1 MAEATYNYDDHGQ
14 LILERNR
21 AANACYGYTYDAYGN
36 ITEVKE
42 GTYSGLPANTVKSF
56 SYSGDRLVR
65 YDGSQIGYDAV
76 GNPNYFTYDDTAYT
90 LSWEDGRRL
99 SSTTVNFVTTDYK
112 YNLDGVRTQKGD
124 IQYIVDGTRILAE
137 KRSDRTIYYIYDES
151 GSPVGFTQKLASG
164 AVEAF
169 YYVKNLQGDI
179 TELLDYKL
187 DTVAVYSYNAWG
199 EILSV
204 TDSSGNEITD
214 ESHIANINPIRYRG
228 YYYDTET
235 GFYYCGSRYYNPVFC
250 RWINA
255 DDTGVLQED
264 QDNILQYNLYAYCF
278 NNPVNMVDDDGY
290 LPKWITKV
298 AIGVGSIL
306 VGATVVAATAATG
319 GVATAFVGAALAG
332 VKAAAISGTIGA
344 VVGAGTSAVSYRVS
358 NGSWSGSG
366 KATLNGAINGFS
378 SGFMSGGI
386 MSAGS
391 QIVSSGFTVAAKIS
405 VNSGKPVS
413 RGIELSKNI
422 KVLSPDKLY
431 HKTNGGTLLK
441 IGNTFRIDVNSST
454 MLHTHFPGPYATM
467 HFPIGT
473 IGAGLYGGIMR

>member
-1 MAEATYNYDDHGQ
+1 MAEATYQYDDHGQ

-42 GTYSGLPANTVKSF
+42 GTYSGWPANTVKSF

-187 DTVAVYSYNAWG
+187 DTVAVYSYNA
-199 EILSV
+199 
-204 TDSSGNEITD
+204 
-214 ESHIANINPIRYRG
+214 
-228 YYYDTET
+228 
-235 GFYYCGSRYYNPVFC
+235 
-250 RWINA
+250 
-255 DDTGVLQED
+255 
-264 QDNILQYNLYAYCF
+264 
-278 NNPVNMVDDDGY
+278 
-290 LPKWITKV
+290 
-298 AIGVGSIL
+298 
-306 VGATVVAATAATG
+306 
-319 GVATAFVGAALAG
+319 
-332 VKAAAISGTIGA
+332 
-344 VVGAGTSAVSYRVS
+344 
-358 NGSWSGSG
+358 
-366 KATLNGAINGFS
+366 
-378 SGFMSGGI
+378 
-386 MSAGS
+386 
-391 QIVSSGFTVAAKIS
+391 
-405 VNSGKPVS
+405 
-413 RGIELSKNI
+413 
-422 KVLSPDKLY
+422 
-431 HKTNGGTLLK
+431 
-441 IGNTFRIDVNSST
+441 
-454 MLHTHFPGPYATM
+454 
-467 HFPIGT
+467 
-473 IGAGLYGGIMR
+473 